1 MNAVNNAV
9 NTTRTPHS
17 PRTTSTAGAT
27 AAPRPRRLSARLRLT
42 LSYALFAVVAG
53 ALALAVIYVAM
64 YKIPNYPLTASNPRD
79 DPYAPTR
86 DEIMNQVVRYS
97 GLALLAV
104 TAIGLAGG
112 WIIAGRVL
120 RPLQEITR
128 AADRAAAGSLEH
140 RIGLTGRR
148 DEFTDLSDTF
158 DHMLG
163 RIQESFEAQRR
174 FAANASHELR
184 TPLSVSRTM
193 LDVAVADPSGQ
204 DYGRLVSRLSETN
217 RRGIEIVEALL
228 QLSALNRTELT
239 LEPADLA
246 DTATE
251 ALGLIREEAAELG
264 ITVSAE
270 ALPAPVTGNAVL
282 LRQVALNLLQN
293 GLRHNLPTG
302 GGTVTLTTGTAPSG
316 RSTLTVTNTG
326 EQLRPEAVATY
337 AEPFLR
343 GRGRLAATGGS
354 ARGHGLGL
362 AIVADIVDA
371 HDGTLDLHPA
381 PGGGLTASITL
392 PELR

>member
-1 MNAVNNAV
+1 MNAVN
-9 NTTRTPHS
+9 TPRTPL
-17 PRTTSTAGAT
+17 RTAQDPAAT
-27 AAPRPRRLSARLRLT
+27 RPRRLSARLRLT

-53 ALALAVIYVAM
+53 ALALAVVYVAM

-79 DPYAPTR
+79 NAVAPTR
-86 DEIMNQVVRYS
+86 GEILHQVVQYS
-97 GLALLAV
+97 ALALLVV
-104 TAIGLAGG
+104 TVIGLAGG

-174 FAANASHELR
+174 FTANASHELR
-184 TPLSVSRTM
+184 TPLTVSRTM

-204 DYGRLVSRLSETN
+204 DYGRLVSRLYETN
-217 RRGIEIVEALL
+217 QRGIEIVEALL
-228 QLSALNRTELT
+228 QLSALDRTELA
-239 LEPADLA
+239 LDSADLA
-246 DTATE
+246 EAATE
-251 ALGLIREEAAELG
+251 SLGLIGEEAAERG

-270 ALPAPVTGNAVL
+270 TLPAPVTGNAVL
-282 LRQVALNLLQN
+282 LRQAALNLLQN

-302 GGTVTLTTGTAPSG
+302 GTVTLTTGTTPAG
-316 RSTLTVTNTG
+316 QSTLTVTSTG

-343 GRGRLAATGGS
+343 GRGRLAGTTGGS
-354 ARGHGLGL
+354 PRGHGLGL
-362 AIVADIVDA
+362 AIVSGIVDA
-371 HDGTLDLHPA
+371 HGGTLDLRPA
-381 PGGGLTASITL
+381 PGGGLTASVTL
-392 PELR
+392 PGPR

>member
-1 MNAVNNAV
+1 MS
-9 NTTRTPHS
+9 TTD
-17 PRTTSTAGAT
+17 TTSRTDTTA
-27 AAPRPRRLSARLRLT
+27 PLPRRPRRLSARLRLT

-53 ALALAVIYVAM
+53 TLALAVVYVAM

-79 DPYAPTR
+79 NPYAPAR
-86 DEIMNQVVRYS
+86 SEILHQVVRYS

-104 TAIGLAGG
+104 TVIGLAGG
-112 WIIAGRVL
+112 WLIAGRVL

-128 AADRAAAGSLEH
+128 AADRAAAGSLDH
-140 RIGLTGRR
+140 RIGLGGRP

-163 RIQESFEAQRR
+163 RIQESFEEQRR

-193 LDVAVADPSGQ
+193 LDVAIADPSGQ
-204 DYGRLVSRLSETN
+204 DYGRLVSRLYETN
-217 RRGIEIVEALL
+217 QRGIEIVESLL
-228 QLSALNRTELT
+228 QLSAVRRTELP
-239 LEPADLA
+239 LEPVDFAE
-246 DTATE
+246 TAAE
-251 ALGLIREEAAELG
+251 ALGLIREEAAERG

-270 ALPAPVTGNAVL
+270 ILPAPVTGHPVL

-302 GGTVTLTTGTAPSG
+302 GGTVTLATGTGSSG

-326 EQLRPEAVATY
+326 EQLGPEAVATY

-343 GRGRLAATGGS
+343 GRGRLAGTTGGS
-354 ARGHGLGL
+354 PRGHGLGL
-362 AIVADIVDA
+362 AIVSGIVDA
-371 HDGTLDLHPA
+371 HGGTLDLHPA
-381 PGGGLTASITL
+381 PGGGLTASVTL
-392 PELR
+392 PERP